1 VTAIASGAAKRED
14 AARIVP
20 GEFMMSVDDFRR
32 IADMIYHDAG
42 IYLQEAKATL
52 VYARLAKRLRALGL
66 TNFRDYCELV
76 AGADGRPERQEMLA
90 ALTTN
95 VTRFFREAH
104 HFEHLKTHVLPP
116 LLKQAAAGGRI
127 RVWSAACSSGQEP
140 YSIAL
145 TILSLAPD
153 AGARDIKILATDI
166 DPHIIEAG
174 RKGVYAESLLA
185 DVPADMRKRFFEP
198 ARGEGQAQ
206 WRVGEALRN
215 LVSFRQL
222 NLIEDWPMRGAF
234 HAIFCRNVVI
244 YFDEPTQQKLWSK
257 FIPRLEPEGWLY
269 IGHSERVTGPAA
281 SQLGSEGISTY
292 HLKGVRRT

>member
-1 VTAIASGAAKRED
+1 VSAMLKRPPPRGD
-14 AARIVP
+14 SSPIVP

-32 IADMIYHDAG
+32 IAEMIHSDAG

-52 VYARLAKRLRALGL
+52 VYARLAKRLRMLGL
-66 TNFRDYCELV
+66 SNFRDYCELV
-76 AGADGRPERQEMLA
+76 AGPEGQDERQEMLA

-104 HFEHLKTHVLPP
+104 HFDHLKTTVLPP
-116 LLKQAAAGGRI
+116 LLKQASHGGRI
-127 RVWSAACSSGQEP
+127 RIWSAACSSGQEP

-145 TILSLAPD
+145 TILSVMPD
-153 AGARDIKILATDI
+153 AGAHDIKVLATDI

-174 RKGVYAESLLA
+174 RKAVYSESQLAE
-185 DVPADMRKRFFEP
+185 VPPDLRKRFFETAP
-198 ARGEGQAQ
+198 GVGQPQ
-206 WRVGEALRN
+206 WQAGAALRG
-215 LVSFRQL
+215 LVAFRQL
-222 NLIEDWPMRGAF
+222 NLIENWPMRGAF

-244 YFDEPTQQKLWSK
+244 YFDEPTQQRLWSK

-281 SQLGSEGISTY
+281 AQLGSEGISTY
-292 HLKGVRRT
+292 HLKGARRA

>member
-1 VTAIASGAAKRED
+1 VTGNARGSAKRED

-20 GEFMMSVDDFRR
+20 GEFTMSIDDFRQ
-32 IADMIYHDAG
+32 IAGMIHRDAG

-76 AGADGRPERQEMLA
+76 AGAAGQDERLEMLA

-95 VTRFFREAH
+95 VTRFFREPH
-104 HFEHLKTHVLPP
+104 HFEHLKTRVLPP
-116 LLKQAAAGGRI
+116 LLSQADGGGRVRI
-127 RVWSAACSSGQEP
+127 WSAACSSGQEP

-153 AGARDIKILATDI
+153 AGSRDIKVLATDI
-166 DPHIIEAG
+166 DPHVIEAG
-174 RKGVYAESLLA
+174 RRGVYAEALIA
-185 DVPADMRKRFFEP
+185 DVPAEMRKRYFEP
-198 ARGEGQAQ
+198 ARGEGQGQ
-206 WRVGEALRN
+206 WRACGALRN

-244 YFDEPTQQKLWSK
+244 YFDEPTQQRLWSN
-257 FIPRLEPEGWLY
+257 FIPKLEPEGRLY

-281 SQLGSEGISTY
+281 SRLSSEGISTY
-292 HLKGVRRT
+292 HLKGAQRT